1 MNVPPIRGVLVIVP
15 QHLEKSNGRS
25 RFRSD
30 FCAGKYALPSFGLR
44 QQRRQLPIMNNCPK
58 KLIFNQIHP
67 SNQFLN
73 SNFFRF
79 FKPENSCFNG
89 AEIS

>member
-1 MNVPPIRGVLVIVP
+1 
-15 QHLEKSNGRS
+15 
-25 RFRSD
+25 
-30 FCAGKYALPSFGLR
+30 
-44 QQRRQLPIMNNCPK
+44 MNNCPK